1 MSTAIVITKPA
12 FLRPSNAAPA
22 AFAPAAPAAAGIG
35 RG

>member
-12 FLRPSNAAPA
+12 FLRPSNAVPA
-22 AFAPAAPAAAGIG
+22 AFEAAGIG

>member
-12 FLRPSNAAPA
+12 FLRAFSAAPA
-22 AFAPAAPAAAGIG
+22 AFEAAGIG

>member
-1 MSTAIVITKPA
+1 LEEAMSTAIVITKPA

-22 AFAPAAPAAAGIG
+22 AFEAAGIG